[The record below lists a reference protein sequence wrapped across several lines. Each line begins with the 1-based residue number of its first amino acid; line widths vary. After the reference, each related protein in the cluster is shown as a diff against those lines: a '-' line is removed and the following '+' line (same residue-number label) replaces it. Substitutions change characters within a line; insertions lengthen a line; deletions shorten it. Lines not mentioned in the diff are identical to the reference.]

1 MEDYKITVDVDPED
15 KYIKAKKD
23 LLEAMDSFQQLTP
36 QERERLITELFGVA
50 AVNEVCRIMNQSTR
64 R

>member
-36 QERERLITELFGVA
+36 QERERLITELLGVA

>member
-23 LLEAMDSFQQLTP
+23 LLEAMDSFQQLTQ
-36 QERERLITELFGVA
+36 QERERLITELLGVA
-50 AVNEVCRIMNQSTR
+50 AVNEVRRIMNQSTR

>member
-15 KYIKAKKD
+15 QYIKAKKD
-23 LLEAMDSFQQLTP
+23 LLEAMDSFQQLTQ
-36 QERERLITELFGVA
+36 QERERLITELLGVA
-50 AVNEVCRIMNQSTR
+50 AVNEVRRIMNQSTR